1 VDCRPLGATDKNKQD
16 HQSNMGT
23 GVALGAASGFIFG
36 LLVLDNLGLGLGLG
50 VMIGIVISAI
60 ADAQAAKRK

>member
-1 VDCRPLGATDKNKQD
+1 MD
-16 HQSNMGT
+16 T
-23 GVALGAASGFIFG
+23 GVALGAATGFIFG